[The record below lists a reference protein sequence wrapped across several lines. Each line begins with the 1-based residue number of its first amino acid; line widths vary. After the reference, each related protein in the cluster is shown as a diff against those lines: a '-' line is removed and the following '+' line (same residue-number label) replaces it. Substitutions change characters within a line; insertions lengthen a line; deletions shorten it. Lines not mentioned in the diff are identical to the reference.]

1 MGAWSAGPTGPS
13 PRVVHASTGCASSA
27 VDQFDGYIEQGFGG
41 WGSRAWIVTRSGNF
55 CTGTDPLG
63 GSDFI
68 TAWSMVTDH
77 GEQRYAQS
85 GYFRYCCSDSSPWHF
100 FAEYWGPNCPNGSF
114 CRVVTSS
121 TTDGGD
127 NKDYYQIY
135 TVGSDYCNHAVQI
148 WADGTML
155 ECTYYDPTVCCYGTY
170 WQGPWQEQFQG
181 ETWNSGNDV
190 PGSLDYK
197 ASFTSVG
204 YAPNYWSGSGSPS
217 FDDVG
222 DNPAPSATQR
232 YYCHENAGPSGFN
245 IWVHGTPC
253 SG

>member
-1 MGAWSAGPTGPS
+1 MARSAPPKILVGRRWAVAASCLLIMGAWSAGPTGPS

-41 WGSRAWIVTRSGNF
+41 WGSRAWIVTRSGN
-55 CTGTDPLG
+55 
-63 GSDFI
+63 
-68 TAWSMVTDH
+68 
-77 GEQRYAQS
+77 
-85 GYFRYCCSDSSPWHF
+85 F